1 MLLMLI
7 GCTEPIGSQ
16 QRLERLDGTTVSAEK
31 LEASIQE
38 IMDKAGV
45 AGLSLAVINDSSVVY
60 WGAFGARD
68 KDTGVANDE
77 ETVFAAA
84 SFSKTVFAYLVM
96 LLAEEGVIDLDTP
109 LRDYLGMPLHEHP
122 RYVDLAGDER
132 ADLITARM
140 VLSHTTGFPN
150 WRFLR
155 DDGRLVIMFEPSSRF
170 SYSGEGIALLQ
181 LVIEEITRRGLEEL
195 AQELIFEPLGMSRTS
210 YVWQEEFETN
220 HAVPHDEYERS
231 KQLRKRHEADAAG
244 SMLTTAGDYARLLI
258 TLLDAD
264 GPRATTVDAMLE
276 PQIAIRSRSMF
287 GPGSRLD
294 RDEDERTGLYWCLG
308 WGGFESEQGRA
319 FFHTGHDFGW
329 QNYTVTYRDRG
340 IGVVLMSNSDNF
352 ESVSREIAELAIA
365 DTYSRFAWLGYPRFD
380 PNRRREPPPEP
391 IAIDVEPEIL
401 EAYVGEYRFMGDRT
415 VVVKMEEQRLYI
427 STDAVDWAELLAES
441 ETRFFT
447 TEDDTRFVFVL
458 DDAGRVTGLTIEI
471 DGIGI
476 AAEKVR

>member
-1 MLLMLI
+1 
-7 GCTEPIGSQ
+7 
-16 QRLERLDGTTVSAEK
+16 
-31 LEASIQE
+31 
-38 IMDKAGV
+38 
-45 AGLSLAVINDSSVVY
+45 
-60 WGAFGARD
+60 
-68 KDTGVANDE
+68 
-77 ETVFAAA
+77 
-84 SFSKTVFAYLVM
+84 
-96 LLAEEGVIDLDTP
+96 
-109 LRDYLGMPLHEHP
+109 
-122 RYVDLAGDER
+122 
-132 ADLITARM
+132 
-140 VLSHTTGFPN
+140 
-150 WRFLR
+150 
-155 DDGRLVIMFEPSSRF
+155 
-170 SYSGEGIALLQ
+170 
-181 LVIEEITRRGLEEL
+181 
-195 AQELIFEPLGMSRTS
+195 
-210 YVWQEEFETN
+210 
-220 HAVPHDEYERS
+220 
-231 KQLRKRHEADAAG
+231 
-244 SMLTTAGDYARLLI
+244 
-258 TLLDAD
+258 
-264 GPRATTVDAMLE
+264 
-276 PQIAIRSRSMF
+276 MF

-391 IAIDVEPEIL
+391 LAIDVQPKIL
-401 EAYVGEYRFMGDRT
+401 EALVGEYRFMGDRT
-415 VVVKMEEQRLYI
+415 VVIKMEEQRLYI